1 MEAQKKCYQEN
12 NNHNFIVKPPSYTV
26 PTSIARPF
34 LILGSQLSYRKLMP
48 LTVTTLS
55 QSEGGEQPSIGC

>member
-26 PTSIARPF
+26 PTSIAHPIF
-34 LILGSQLSYRKLMP
+34 ILGSQLSSGKLMP
-48 LTVTTLS
+48 TLL